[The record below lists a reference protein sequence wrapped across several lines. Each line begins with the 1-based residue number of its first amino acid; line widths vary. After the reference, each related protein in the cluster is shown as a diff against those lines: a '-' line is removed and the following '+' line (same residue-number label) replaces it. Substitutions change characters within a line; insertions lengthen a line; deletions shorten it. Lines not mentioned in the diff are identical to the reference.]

1 MDHFYLWHTDSHLRK
16 KDTDSNFERNFFD
29 WAWLSMLRHAKDG
42 KKWRF
47 NFFWKRFS
55 LIFDRNS
62 QCSLTVCVRV
72 WSWRII
78 PLIWSLRKMDVQSLT
93 RVSNL
98 FHHICITNGG
108 IEKNGTL
115 LIFQY
120 FSFSGIFCCG
130 ILNFFLTYMVL
141 LGFVL
146 IVDSLIG
153 ICFVIVS
160 IMGCFYGV
168 CTDVEAVIRENPIE

>member
-1 MDHFYLWHTDSHLRK
+1 MDHFYFWHTDSHLRK

-72 WSWRII
+72 WS
-78 PLIWSLRKMDVQSLT
+78 
-93 RVSNL
+93 
-98 FHHICITNGG
+98 
-108 IEKNGTL
+108 
-115 LIFQY
+115 
-120 FSFSGIFCCG
+120 
-130 ILNFFLTYMVL
+130 
-141 LGFVL
+141 
-146 IVDSLIG
+146 
-153 ICFVIVS
+153 
-160 IMGCFYGV
+160 
-168 CTDVEAVIRENPIE
+168 